1 MLRRKRDGESGTE
14 EERESGEVERRE
26 RDEMRELE
34 ERHELM
40 GEGIQKTKEQRG
52 GRSGKIGKGEEK
64 NIL

>member
-34 ERHELM
+34 ERHELTR
-40 GEGIQKTKEQRG
+40 EGIQKTKEQRG
-52 GRSGKIGKGEEK
+52 GRSGTIGKGEEK